1 MAADIDR
8 GVVVSAGRFIA
19 VLLPQAASL
28 TSAARSIPCKV
39 RRGEDSAT
47 GVSGGTGHAARC
59 PASGSRM
66 IPDIKLDAAA
76 FGRPGRTATVIS
88 RTERPRTNPL
98 RV

>member
-1 MAADIDR
+1 MDR
-8 GVVVSAGRFIA
+8 GVVVSAGRFSA
-19 VLLPQAASL
+19 VLLPQAASP
-28 TSAARSIPCKV
+28 TCAARRIPCRV

-47 GVSGGTGHAARC
+47 GVSGDTGQGARS

-66 IPDIKLDAAA
+66 IPDMKLDAAA
-76 FGRPGRTATVIS
+76 FGLPGRTDTVIS

>member
-1 MAADIDR
+1 MDR
-8 GVVVSAGRFIA
+8 GVVVSAGRFSA
-19 VLLPQAASL
+19 VVLPQAAS
-28 TSAARSIPCKV
+28 SAATARSIPCRV

-47 GVSGGTGHAARC
+47 GVSGGTGQGARS

-66 IPDIKLDAAA
+66 IPDMKLDAAA
-76 FGRPGRTATVIS
+76 FGRPGRTETVIS